1 MKFLFQIPR
10 KKGEKMELLHKDC
23 KSKLDILKEHFA
35 ECFDKDGKFNL
46 EKFQSEIA
54 ANWGGGILQMRVIV

>member
-1 MKFLFQIPR
+1 
-10 KKGEKMELLHKDC
+10 MELLHKDC

-46 EKFQSEIA
+46 EKFQSEIV
-54 ANWGGGILQMRVIV
+54 ANGGGILQMRVIV

>member
-1 MKFLFQIPR
+1 
-10 KKGEKMELLHKDC
+10 MELLHKDC
-23 KSKLDILKEHFA
+23 KNKLDILKEHFA

-54 ANWGGGILQMRVIV
+54 ANGGGGILQMRVIV